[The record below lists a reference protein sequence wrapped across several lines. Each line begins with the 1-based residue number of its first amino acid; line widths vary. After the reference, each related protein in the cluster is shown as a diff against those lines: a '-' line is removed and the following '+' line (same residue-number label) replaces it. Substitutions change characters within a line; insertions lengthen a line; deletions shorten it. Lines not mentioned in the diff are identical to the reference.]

1 MPTNLLRILFASAC
15 LSTLLY
21 IIELAVV
28 GINMGRRV
36 HGRCR
41 PITIG
46 AMGNNSRHHLRYIR
60 QRFDRTG
67 RFVSLLAP
75 LTHIYLLIAFFVFL
89 LATHVSPEREIRAKV
104 PPIRSL
110 SLLLHHFW
118 NTARPWVGSVSV
130 GTKIHWLAHVEHSL
144 GTVGAIACA
153 GTDILLR
160 IGLATFRLESASC
173 HAAIR
178 GSSLVQH
185 TSHDNT
191 LLRPQP
197 RLFSIQGEIYTF
209 NLLALFC
216 TAISETN
223 EGAADSESA
232 LEFQVASRGGCNT
245 EEEQPRS
252 GPV

>member
-28 GINMGRRV
+28 GI
-36 HGRCR
+36 
-41 PITIG
+41 
-46 AMGNNSRHHLRYIR
+46 
-60 QRFDRTG
+60 
-67 RFVSLLAP
+67 
-75 LTHIYLLIAFFVFL
+75 THIYLLIAFFVFL

-110 SLLLHHFW
+110 GLLLHHFW

-160 IGLATFRLESASC
+160 IGLATVGLKILRTWNDARMARESFVWKVLLATLLSGALVSC
-173 HAAIR
+173 
-178 GSSLVQH
+178 
-185 TSHDNT
+185 NT
-191 LLRPQP
+191 LLMTTLYFVHSPVF
-197 RLFSIQGEIYTF
+197 FSIQGEIYTF